1 MPTHSIIWLSRTTEP
16 GMLETITLAIAGARY
31 EYDLLPYAAD
41 NAEHIAKRSM
51 GKALAYVKKQAK
63 SWRKLP

>member
-1 MPTHSIIWLSRTTEP
+1 MSRILWLGRTSEP
-16 GMLETITLAIAGARY
+16 GMLTTITLAIAGIRY

-41 NAEHIAKRSM
+41 NAEHIAKRSI
-51 GKALAYVKKQAK
+51 GKALAYMKRQAK